1 MARTVSGSVFC
12 VCCQPVITA
21 GIHPSPWRFVPCLI
35 LTQHSYFLFLF
46 LFIFHHHR
54 FTYNR
59 DYAQWSTLPMST
71 PAAAPAMPATPGTP
85 AAPATPATAQTKF
98 VSGLSALVLLQ
109 AASRVLTFGLN
120 QALVRLASPAVFG
133 TAAIQFE
140 LLLSSILFLC
150 REGVRLALLRT
161 PSPPASRPTPTA
173 DAEPNPTPA
182 KGISKKPAKPA
193 KPVRGDPAPVSVSVS
208 VSLTVADDARLAS
221 NISTLPFLA
230 GIPIALAFALLYYT
244 NANDE
249 TSSQPNF
256 LPAIAI
262 YVVAAII
269 ELAAEPL
276 YIHAQNQLQ
285 FGLRVTSEGTG
296 VIFRTLTTVA
306 LLLGAPARWNLL
318 AFALGQLAY
327 ACSIFIVY
335 WSAYST
341 HTGAFRLWPVTVTRT
356 VKDQC
361 VLLSLS
367 TCSPPRR
374 IPTQAILVR
383 LADGSTGDY

>member
-1 MARTVSGSVFC
+1 
-12 VCCQPVITA
+12 
-21 GIHPSPWRFVPCLI
+21 
-35 LTQHSYFLFLF
+35 
-46 LFIFHHHR
+46 
-54 FTYNR
+54 
-59 DYAQWSTLPMST
+59 MS
-71 PAAAPAMPATPGTP
+71 TP
-85 AAPATPATAQTKF
+85 AAPATATPATPAAAPSKKF

-161 PSPPASRPTPTA
+161 PPPAPSQTASRPSA
-173 DAEPNPTPA
+173 APNPNPA
-182 KGISKKPAKPA
+182 KDGSKKPAEAAKAARGAPA
-193 KPVRGDPAPVSVSVS
+193 APGSVR
-208 VSLTVADDARLAS
+208 LTVADDARLAS

-230 GIPIALAFALLYYT
+230 GIPIALAFALFYYT
-244 NANDE
+244 KANDE

-306 LLLGAPARWNLL
+306 LLLGAPTEWNLL

-327 ACSIFIVY
+327 ACSVFIVY

-361 VLLSLS
+361 VLLYSS
-367 TCSPPRR
+367 TCSQYRHN
-374 IPTQAILVR
+374 Q
-383 LADGSTGDY
+383 S